1 MIRSGKKALATS
13 IRGAVFI
20 DHWEKVNDRR
30 KTRNDKRRL
39 GRNKKTKEREGKRER
54 ERGGGEDSGGSLPKR
69 RNTRVTR
76 TERLERAAKRLTS
89 VHHPH
94 HVARLRRPLFRYRE
108 FSKCNEGAKGV
119 PRRLRSW
126 E

>member
-54 ERGGGEDSGGSLPKR
+54 EGGERGFRRQFTEASQYTGNANGEIGESG
-69 RNTRVTR
+69 
-76 TERLERAAKRLTS
+76 
-89 VHHPH
+89 
-94 HVARLRRPLFRYRE
+94 
-108 FSKCNEGAKGV
+108 
-119 PRRLRSW
+119 
-126 E
+126 

>member
-54 ERGGGEDSGGSLPKR
+54 ERGGGRGFRRQFTEASQYTGNANGEIGESG
-69 RNTRVTR
+69 
-76 TERLERAAKRLTS
+76 
-89 VHHPH
+89 
-94 HVARLRRPLFRYRE
+94 
-108 FSKCNEGAKGV
+108 
-119 PRRLRSW
+119 
-126 E
+126 